1 MPTEVI
7 MPRLGWDMK
16 VGSVAEWLKRDGD
29 RVEVGEPICMIAGD
43 KATTELEAP
52 ESGILRLA
60 PKTPEVGE
68 EVPIGTVLA
77 YLVAADEDI
86 PSGAAPTPVVNGA
99 RRIVASPRARRA
111 AAALGVDWR
120 TLAGS
125 GRGGR
130 ILERDVQNASP
141 VGAPPERQEEAV
153 PLHGIRRLTA
163 ERMAHSAQTVA
174 AVTLTTEADATA
186 LVRLRDQAMAEQ
198 GDAAAD
204 LPTYTDLM
212 IKVVA
217 IALGEHPAL
226 NASLNDDGI
235 VQHPTA
241 HVAIAVDTPRG
252 LIAPVV
258 RDATNRSVSAIA
270 RETKRLVA
278 AGRSGAAKTEDLE
291 GGTFTITNLG
301 MFDIDAFTP
310 MVNLPQCAI
319 LGLGRIIAKPVV
331 VDETSEQVAVRRMLS
346 LSLTFDHRLVDG
358 APAARFLQRVK
369 HLVERPTL
377 WLFR

>member
-1 MPTEVI
+1 

-60 PKTPEVGE
+60 PRTPEVGE

-77 YLVAADEDI
+77 YLVAPGEGVPA
-86 PSGAAPTPVVNGA
+86 AAPALRADNGEA
-99 RRIVASPRARRA
+99 QTMAANGGRRIVASPRARRA
-111 AAALGVDWR
+111 AQARGIDWR
-120 TLAGS
+120 TLVGS

-130 ILERDVQNASP
+130 ILERDVASA
-141 VGAPPERQEEAV
+141 APSQVEPAQ
-153 PLHGIRRLTA
+153 PLQGVRRITA

-174 AVTLTTEADATA
+174 AVTLTTEADATL
-186 LVRLRDQAMAEQ
+186 LVRLREQAAAEQ
-198 GDAAAD
+198 QDAAD
-204 LPTYTDLM
+204 DVPTYTDFLL
-212 IKVVA
+212 KVVGL
-217 IALGEHPAL
+217 ALAEHPEL
-226 NASLNDDGI
+226 NAELTDSGI
-235 VQHPTA
+235 VRHA
-241 HVAIAVDTPRG
+241 VANIAIAVDTPRG

-258 RDATNRSVSAIA
+258 RDAANRSVATIA
-270 RETKRLVA
+270 GETKRLI
-278 AGRSGAAKTEDLE
+278 AGARDGTSRAEDLQ

-301 MFDIDAFTP
+301 MFEIDAFTP
-310 MVNLPQCAI
+310 MINLPQCAI
-319 LGLGRIIAKPVV
+319 LGLGRIVAKPVV
-331 VDETSEQVAVRRMLS
+331 VDETSEQVAVRRVLS

-358 APAARFLQRVK
+358 APAARFLQRIK